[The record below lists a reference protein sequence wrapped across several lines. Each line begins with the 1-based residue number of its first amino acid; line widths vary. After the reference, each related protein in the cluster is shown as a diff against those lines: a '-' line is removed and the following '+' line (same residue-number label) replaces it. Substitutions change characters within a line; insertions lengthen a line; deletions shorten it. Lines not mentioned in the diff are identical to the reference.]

1 MKHLPLI
8 LFVAAAALTVE
19 GAAWRFRS
27 GEIVAAELTRTAPYI
42 RDLDPLAF
50 PALPKDRVY
59 AVLSVRPDAGR
70 PLSIFD
76 YSLED
81 RDVVH
86 PCVALNTGS
95 GFVSTDRN
103 VSGAPIVQLLFILDA
118 GNARGDVSLTLKC
131 NLPPANGIYD
141 LKVPF
146 RRMGFAAPTL
156 PSRIPAEGM
165 MGSRDR

>member
-1 MKHLPLI
+1 MKHLPFI
-8 LFVAAAALTVE
+8 LFVVSAVLTVE

-27 GEIVAAELTRTAPYI
+27 GEIVAAELTRTAPSI

-50 PALPKDRVY
+50 PALPKDRMY
-59 AVLSVRPDAGR
+59 AVLSVRPDPGR

-81 RDVVH
+81 RDIVC
-86 PCVALNTGS
+86 PCVALNTGG
-95 GFVSTDRN
+95 GFVSTDQN

-118 GNARGDVSLTLKC
+118 GNTRGNTLLTLKC
-131 NLPPANGIYD
+131 NLPPANGVYD
-141 LKVPF
+141 LKIPF
-146 RRMGFAAPTL
+146 RRMDFAYPTQ

-165 MGSRDR
+165 MGPRDR